1 MDFENNLQKFIINNK
16 FLNDYSIN
24 KNTLNFQNR
33 KLDSNSNYQNNLN
46 NFNNNLNNFNN
57 NFVKKQHNN
66 EDSIFWCFYKIIN
79 GEFNYMLN
87 KGFKE
92 QVNTKINF
100 VEELRKKKTQL
111 KQNKIKLMSLE
122 TDVINNKDI
131 NINTLNAL
139 CIIYNKNI
147 IYVNNNCFFNMIQNE
162 DDNIYLIS
170 NKENNYEFKENI
182 SLEKVN
188 YYKNNFYE
196 ILNFYKPIKSINNYS
211 KEDLII
217 FSKKL
222 NIENCNKINK
232 QDLYEKIKI
241 ECMKFK

>member
-1 MDFENNLQKFIINNK
+1 
-16 FLNDYSIN
+16 
-24 KNTLNFQNR
+24 
-33 KLDSNSNYQNNLN
+33 
-46 NFNNNLNNFNN
+46 
-57 NFVKKQHNN
+57 
-66 EDSIFWCFYKIIN
+66 
-79 GEFNYMLN
+79 
-87 KGFKE
+87 
-92 QVNTKINF
+92 
-100 VEELRKKKTQL
+100 
-111 KQNKIKLMSLE
+111 
-122 TDVINNKDI
+122 
-131 NINTLNAL
+131 
-139 CIIYNKNI
+139 
-147 IYVNNNCFFNMIQNE
+147 MIQNE

-222 NIENCNKINK
+222 NIENSNKINK

>member
-1 MDFENNLQKFIINNK
+1 
-16 FLNDYSIN
+16 
-24 KNTLNFQNR
+24 
-33 KLDSNSNYQNNLN
+33 
-46 NFNNNLNNFNN
+46 
-57 NFVKKQHNN
+57 
-66 EDSIFWCFYKIIN
+66 
-79 GEFNYMLN
+79 
-87 KGFKE
+87 
-92 QVNTKINF
+92 
-100 VEELRKKKTQL
+100 
-111 KQNKIKLMSLE
+111 MSLE

-211 KEDLII
+211 KEDLIF

-222 NIENCNKINK
+222 NIENSNKINK

>member
-1 MDFENNLQKFIINNK
+1 
-16 FLNDYSIN
+16 
-24 KNTLNFQNR
+24 
-33 KLDSNSNYQNNLN
+33 
-46 NFNNNLNNFNN
+46 
-57 NFVKKQHNN
+57 
-66 EDSIFWCFYKIIN
+66 
-79 GEFNYMLN
+79 MLN

-217 FSKKL
+217 FSIA
-222 NIENCNKINK
+222 NINILIIYAGIIFLIIVIISIVNFYI
-232 QDLYEKIKI
+232 LIS
-241 ECMKFK
+241 